1 MKIVVFGAT
10 GGTGMHIVRQALA
23 QGYDVTAV
31 VRRPD
36 AIAGEFG
43 QQVDVRKGDVLD
55 PASLEDAF
63 ENADAVVS
71 ALGARVGRRPT
82 RVYSEGMRNIRAQMT
97 AAGVRRVIAISS
109 APLSEPSEKRLIDRL
124 VAHPLMRLL
133 FKGSFEDVRRME
145 AELAAAG
152 DVDWT
157 VFRPPRLLDG
167 PQTGR
172 YRISIGKALRVAN
185 SIRRA
190 DLAAAILAAIDDP
203 ATIDN
208 VVSIAR

>member
-23 QGYDVTAV
+23 QGHDVTAV

-36 AIAGEFG
+36 VITGEFG
-43 QQVDVRKGDVLD
+43 HQVDVPKGDVLE
-55 PASLEDAF
+55 PASLEGAC
-63 ENADAVVS
+63 ENADAVLS
-71 ALGARVGRRPT
+71 ALGARAGRRPT
-82 RVYSEGMRNIRAQMT
+82 RIYSEGMRNIRAQMT
-97 AAGVRRVIAISS
+97 KAGVRRVLAISS
-109 APLSEPSEKRLIDRL
+109 APLSKPSEKRPIDRW
-124 VAHPLMRLL
+124 VAHPLMRVL

-145 AELAAAG
+145 EELAAAG
-152 DVDWT
+152 DVEWT

-172 YRISIGKALRVAN
+172 YRIYIGKALRVAN

-190 DLAAAILAAIDDP
+190 DLAAAMLAAIDDP
-203 ATIDN
+203 ATINN
-208 VVSIAR
+208 VVSIAQ

>member
-23 QGYDVTAV
+23 QGHDVVAV

-36 AIAGEFG
+36 AITGEFG
-43 QQVDVRKGDVLD
+43 PQVDVRKGDVLD
-55 PASLEDAF
+55 PASLEGAF
-63 ENADAVVS
+63 ENADAVLS

-82 RVYSEGMRNIRAQMT
+82 RLYSEGMRNIRAHMA
-97 AAGVRRVIAISS
+97 AAGIRRVIAISS
-109 APLSEPSEKRLIDRL
+109 APLSKPSEKRPIDRL
-124 VAHPLMRLL
+124 VAHPLMRFL

-145 AELAAAG
+145 EELATAG
-152 DVDWT
+152 NVDWT

-172 YRISIGKALRVAN
+172 YRMSIGKALRVA
-185 SIRRA
+185 SSVRRA
-190 DLAAAILAAIDDP
+190 DLAAAMLAAIDDP
-203 ATIDN
+203 ATMNN
-208 VVSIAR
+208 VVSIAQ

>member
-1 MKIVVFGAT
+1 MKIVVIGAT
-10 GGTGMHIVRQALA
+10 GGTGIHIVRQALT
-23 QGYDVTAV
+23 QGHDVTAV

-36 AIAGEFG
+36 VITGEFG

-55 PASLEDAF
+55 PASLEGAF

-71 ALGARVGRRPT
+71 AVGARVGRGPT
-82 RVYSEGMRNIRAQMT
+82 RVYSDGMRNIRAQMA

-109 APLSEPSEKRLIDRL
+109 APLSKPSEKRPIDRL

-145 AELAAAG
+145 AELAAAD

-167 PQTGR
+167 PQTGH
-172 YRISIGKALRVAN
+172 YRISIGKPLRVAN

-190 DLAAAILAAIDDP
+190 DLAAAMLAAIDDP
-203 ATIDN
+203 ATTNN